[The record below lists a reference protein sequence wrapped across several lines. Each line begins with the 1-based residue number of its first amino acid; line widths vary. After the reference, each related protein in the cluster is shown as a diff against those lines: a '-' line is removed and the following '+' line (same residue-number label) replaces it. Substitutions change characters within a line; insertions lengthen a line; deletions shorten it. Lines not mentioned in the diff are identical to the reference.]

1 MMPTLAFNAAVRDL
15 ALEIAWSLWAE
26 LGLSG
31 WTRHH
36 ADSAIDLEPLI
47 IATPRLGEWDA
58 RLLEEAFDWCVLNS
72 RFVSAVR
79 LRNLLNTVDEPTRR
93 AFGDF
98 AATVRKERRVSWP
111 TEGEPLQL
119 RITGRSSV
127 PDLLRPALQQL
138 RLRAVVGVSARA
150 EILRWM
156 LPQPSR
162 FFVVA
167 ELAAHAAYG
176 KDNVADALDMF
187 SLAGVV
193 TQSTMTTAG
202 NQKAFRLDAGAE
214 LVALAGPAI
223 PNPDWAA
230 RFRLL
235 LAVVALASSA
245 PDDGAGRAAA
255 IYALLDE
262 CQHDL
267 ARVGTY
273 PHVRQGVEAV
283 NEDFDRWS
291 IGALRSWAG
300 LDRADGV

>member
-1 MMPTLAFNAAVRDL
+1 MPTLAFNAAVRDL

-36 ADSAIDLEPLI
+36 ADSAVDLEPLI
-47 IATPRLGEWDA
+47 IATPRLGDWDA
-58 RLLEEAFDWCVLNS
+58 RLLEESFDWCVQNS

-79 LRNLLNTVDEPTRR
+79 LRNMLTTVGEPTRR

-111 TEGEPLQL
+111 ADGEPLQL
-119 RITGRSSV
+119 RLTGRSSV

-138 RLRAVVGVSARA
+138 RLRAIFGVSARA

-187 SLAGVV
+187 VLAGVV
-193 TQSTMTTAG
+193 TQTTMTTAG
-202 NQKAFRLDAGAE
+202 NQKTFRLDAGAE

-235 LAVVALASSA
+235 LALIDFASTA
-245 PDDGAGRAAA
+245 PGDGAARAAA
-255 IYALLDE
+255 IYALLGE
-262 CQHDL
+262 HQHDL
-267 ARVGTY
+267 ARVGTF
-273 PHVRQGVEAV
+273 PHMRQGVEAV
-283 NEDFDRWS
+283 NEDFDQWS

-300 LDRADGV
+300 VDSAAGV